1 MHVAADRRFR
11 ELAAAHDGARLYAW
25 GARVLYLGAALGL
38 TAHRNA
44 VAVVAVALDA
54 PLSVATDPDDPSAGH
69 RRCRSVVIRPN
80 TLHHLTDTTGR
91 CAFLY
96 VDARSR
102 DLSVLWNLAKERTDR
117 AAFDIQG
124 EVDLVDCLSRLADGE
139 LAWKEARR
147 LLEGIL
153 PRPCPGAIDQR
164 VKRTLDRLHAAPGT
178 RLAASAL
185 ARDVGLSESRFLHL
199 FKAALGVPFRRYKI
213 WIAMGAAVRG
223 IARGANLTD
232 AALDA
237 GFASSAH
244 FSTTFREMF
253 GLEPSRLGR
262 GRLTIHD
269 E

>member
-1 MHVAADRRFR
+1 MHVVDDMRFR
-11 ELAAAHDGARLYAW
+11 KLAAARGGARLFAW
-25 GARVLYLGAALGL
+25 GARVLYVGPALGL

-44 VAVVAVALDA
+44 VAVLAVALDA
-54 PLSVATDPDDPSAGH
+54 PLSVAMDPDDPSAGH
-69 RRCRSVVIRPN
+69 RRCRSVVIWPN
-80 TLHHLTDTTGR
+80 TLHHLTDTKGR

-102 DLSVLWNLAKERTDR
+102 DLESLWKLANERTDR
-117 AAFDIQG
+117 AAFDVQG
-124 EVDLVDCLSRLADGE
+124 EVDLIRCLSRLADGE
-139 LAWKEARR
+139 LAWKDARR
-147 LLEGIL
+147 QLDAVLSK
-153 PRPCPGAIDQR
+153 PCRGAIDQR
-164 VKRTLDRLHAAPGT
+164 VNRTLDRLHATPGA
-178 RLAASAL
+178 RLAAAEL
-185 ARDVGLSESRFLHL
+185 AGEVGLSPSRFLHL

-223 IARGANLTD
+223 IARGENLTQ

-244 FSTTFREMF
+244 FSATFREMF

-262 GRLTIHD
+262 GRLTIQD